1 MPRGGPR
8 PGARRPPGARN
19 KRTVELLRAVE
30 TGGITPLD
38 SVAAVVAVAVLVTV
52 YAYRKIF

>member
-8 PGARRPPGARN
+8 PGAGRPPGARN

-38 SVAAVVAVAVLVTV
+38 SVAAVAVLVTV